1 MKKLAAVTSTI
12 SYLLFTAAVHAQTVG
27 PIQLRAPRTAAGQ
40 VGYSDFG
47 TFLNASLRLVFI
59 IALIAVLAMLVWGAV
74 QWIFSGGEKEAVAAA
89 RGRII
94 NALIGLAILAVAF
107 AIVQVA
113 GQFLGF
119 NLLGQFIIPSPSNSE
134 PLLPQ

>member
-1 MKKLAAVTSTI
+1 MNPNSIQI
-12 SYLLFTAAVHAQTVG
+12 SPPVLNG
-27 PIQLRAPRTAAGQ
+27 NP
-40 VGYSDFG
+40 VGYTSIAD
-47 TFLNASLRLVFI
+47 FLNKAITLAFI
-59 IALIAVLAMLVWGAV
+59 IAVIAVLIMLVWGAI

-107 AIVQVA
+107 AIAGVA

-119 NLLGQFIIPSPSNSE
+119 NIFQRFDIPSPSR
-134 PLLPQ
+134 P